1 MGQSSFSRGRRS
13 LILGGAACALAA
25 GVGWAWAEG
34 DHSAL
39 LERPHGQ
46 LLITRLESNG
56 RGRQLVARDSH
67 TQVER
72 EIALEGGT
80 SFLSVATAPDR
91 QTIAIL
97 KRVTRGSMP
106 TDSIT
111 LYDRATLSPI
121 AETEVQIAFQRVPT
135 FSIGWSA
142 DLARLAV
149 PYNNASRTLIFGVGP
164 RRVALQAM
172 IDRAYYQYHPT
183 RADVALHEL
192 SPPAPQQIAVIEI
205 AANGVE
211 RQVELIE
218 GGEAH
223 WSPSGAW
230 LAYSRQRGARPALV
244 IRDEAT
250 RAEVVTLHTRAAA
263 KAWSPDSRRLA
274 VYGMAPNDPL
284 GIGRYIPKGV
294 LPGYRPGAIEPSLF
308 VYDTIHG
315 GSVSLG
321 PLPPRFQLA
330 RLLWLSDDWLL
341 VAGVSTASSFLT
353 DRRGEQ
359 RLPIAALDDY
369 SPILAWVAA

>member
-1 MGQSSFSRGRRS
+1 MGQSRFSRGRRS
-13 LILGGAACALAA
+13 LILGGAACAAA
-25 GVGWAWAEG
+25 GGFGWAWAEA
-34 DHSAL
+34 DHSL
-39 LERPHGQ
+39 LAERPHGQ
-46 LLITRLESNG
+46 LLITRLEPNG

-67 TQVER
+67 TQEER
-72 EIALEGGT
+72 ELALEGGT
-80 SFLSVATAPDR
+80 AFLSVATAPDR
-91 QTIAIL
+91 QTLAIL

-111 LYDRATLSPI
+111 LYERATLRQL
-121 AETEVQIAFQRVPT
+121 AEVEVQIAFQRVPT

-149 PYNNASRTLIFGVGP
+149 PYNNASRTLIFGVGS
-164 RRVALQAM
+164 RKVALQAM

-183 RADVALHEL
+183 RANVALHEM
-192 SPPAPQQIAVIEI
+192 SPPAPKQIAIIEI
-205 AANGVE
+205 AADGIE
-211 RQVELIE
+211 RQIELIE
-218 GGEAH
+218 GSEAQ
-223 WSPSGAW
+223 WSPNGAW
-230 LAYSRQRGARPALV
+230 LAYTSQRGTRPALV

-250 RAEVVTLHTRAAA
+250 RAAAVTLHTQTAAT
-263 KAWSPDSRRLA
+263 AWSPDSRRLA

-294 LPGYRPGAIEPSLF
+294 LPGYRPGVIEPSLF
-308 VYDTIHG
+308 IYDTIARR
-315 GSVSLG
+315 SIPLG

-330 RLLWLSDDWLL
+330 RLLWMSDDWLL

-359 RLPIAALDDY
+359 RLPITALDDF